1 MDTYVAFDLETT
13 GFSPVSNEILE
24 IGAWL
29 IKDDVAV
36 SKFSELVKPKGYIPL
51 DIQKMTHIYPDMVS
65 DARDIEEVLPEFFE
79 WCGNYPML
87 SHNLNF
93 DFSFI
98 FSKGKEMGYDFSLN
112 GERLGICTLKLS
124 RDYFPDKGHKL
135 GDMADAFNIRLSSPN
150 GNSFHRAE
158 YDAYMVKL
166 LYDRFKFL
174 YPALD
179 AVNTPTK
186 VLKDYYKYGVSQTMG
201 SLPLI

>member
-1 MDTYVAFDLETT
+1 MDTYISFDLETT
-13 GFSPVSNEILE
+13 GFSPVSNEIIE

-36 SKFSELVKPKGYIPL
+36 AKFSELVKPKGYIPL
-51 DIQKMTHIYPDMVS
+51 EIQKMTHIYPEMVS
-65 DARDIEEVLPEFFE
+65 DARDIEEVLPEFFS
-79 WCGNYPML
+79 WCEEYPMI

-98 FSKGKEMGYDFSLN
+98 FAKGKEMGYDFSLK

-124 RDYFPDKGHKL
+124 KEYFPDRSHKL
-135 GDMADAFNIRLSSPN
+135 CDMADAFNIKLTAN
-150 GNSFHRAE
+150 NSTFHRAE

-179 AVNTPTK
+179 RVNTPTK
-186 VLKDYYKYGVSQTMG
+186 VLSDYYKYGVSQSMG
-201 SLPLI
+201 ALPLV